1 MPGGRRT
8 KAPAFEN
15 SLSDSYNTAE
25 MAFARLN
32 RHAPLD
38 PKYCSETN
46 SLSIVQ
52 NLTGFGIPT
61 IKL

>member
-8 KAPAFEN
+8 KTPAFEN
-15 SLSDSYNTAE
+15 SLNVFYNTAE

-32 RHAPLD
+32 RHVPLD

-46 SLSIVQ
+46 SPSIVQ
-52 NLTGFGIPT
+52 NLTGFGTPT